1 MNEGVFMSILR
12 LKKFITGVGH
22 GGLLIALVSA
32 AVSQSSWERL
42 ALTAAIVSSLS
53 LALTVFRLRDYLR
66 SLEDRMTL
74 RLLVVPTLLGVFLT
88 SFTLVVS
95 ESFATVCLSLVAL
108 FGWTKVSILV
118 GRTLQKDYFQFF
130 RGFLP
135 KNVWINP
142 PAALLQEGDAILVH
156 GRMADFV
163 RESMG
168 HTETVVK
175 GRDGVLYAFS
185 ALIEAGTVWRP
196 VGEMLEGYLRDGYD
210 YIVLRLN
217 TPLTEAQSRDAVAIA
232 EEMLAK
238 NKSWTAKA
246 QKRVTAIV
254 SSLPVSRAMKD
265 KLLKRWMPTGYDTI
279 GKYWGGLREGRWT
292 CIAVNVYL
300 MKRLG
305 VKLGEYGTGMFGL
318 FGEFNPIL
326 PIRLMRDPAYRWL
339 STADREAA
347 KPGV

>member
-1 MNEGVFMSILR
+1 MSILR

-22 GGLLIALVSA
+22 AGLMIALVSA
-32 AVSQSSWERL
+32 VAGRLNHDSWDRLELTFAV
-42 ALTAAIVSSLS
+42 ISL
-53 LALTVFRLRDYLR
+53 LCLGLTVFRLRDYLN

-74 RLLVVPTLLGVFLT
+74 RLLFVPTALGMILSAIAFVAA
-88 SFTLVVS
+88 
-95 ESFATVCLSLVAL
+95 ESSAMVALSLVGY
-108 FGWTKVSILV
+108 FGWMLLAVRVERELRL
-118 GRTLQKDYFQFF
+118 GYFRFF
-130 RGFLP
+130 RGHLP
-135 KNVWINP
+135 KSVWLNP
-142 PAALLQEGDAILVH
+142 PASSLQEGDAILVH

-168 HTETVVK
+168 HTETVVR

-196 VGEMLEGYLRDGYD
+196 VAELLEDWHRDGYD

-217 TPLTEAQSRDAVAIA
+217 KPLTAEQSRDAVSIA
-232 EEMLAK
+232 EEMLEK
-238 NKSWTAKA
+238 NRAWTAAA
-246 QKRVTAIV
+246 QKRLTTMV
-254 SSLPVSRAMKD
+254 SNLPISRVAKE

-292 CIAVNVYL
+292 CIAVNIYL

-305 VKLGEYGTGMFGL
+305 VKMGEYGTGMFGL

-326 PIRLMRDPAYRWL
+326 PIRIMRDPAYRWL
-339 STADREAA
+339 SSSDQEAA
-347 KPGV
+347 KPHA